1 MPIVNLRVQDKSTGR
16 YVENWDPALT
26 RVFVDNQTP
35 KKFFDNWK
43 SWFADNPSSDIGGIR
58 GEFYEFDTEKRTL
71 TLYHSETLLNLKK
84 QPRIL
89 NDDSRQTPEQEKTS
103 SPEVVGEPPHTHT
116 NNGLSALFPDI
127 SENDF

>member
-16 YVENWDPALT
+16 YVENWDPAFT

-43 SWFADNPSSDIGGIR
+43 SWFADNPSSDIGGVR

-71 TLYHSETLLNLKK
+71 TLIHSETLLNLKK

-89 NDDSRQTPEQEKTS
+89 NDDS
-103 SPEVVGEPPHTHT
+103 H
-116 NNGLSALFPDI
+116 
-127 SENDF
+127 